1 MSQVPSHSNN
11 WWVHRSQEIAQSSK
25 LTLLTHVAKYLT
37 KATQGRK
44 VSHGSQFESAQ
55 SIVVEKAEWLE
66 QEATTHISP
75 IREHRGMSAGTQQA
89 FSFNYQSRV
98 SAHGMVLLIVI
109 MGLLH

>member
-1 MSQVPSHSNN
+1 MPPLSV
-11 WWVHRSQEIAQSSK
+11 
-25 LTLLTHVAKYLT
+25 TLLTDVAKYLT

-44 VSHGSQFESAQ
+44 VCHGSQFESVQ
-55 SIVVEKAEWLE
+55 STVVEKAEWLE
-66 QEATTHISP
+66 QEATAHITP

-89 FSFNYQSRV
+89 FSFYCQSRV